1 MKVTFRSVLKH
12 HFVRRFQFTFWR
24 VKYVSNLWILWV
36 EKTYQGSHMLT
47 KIPKILLLL
56 TLFWRTE
63 LPDYHKMTRSS
74 HRRCSIKKVFLKI
87 SQNSQKNACAGFSFL
102 IKLQIWELQL
112 YSKRDS
118 GTGVSLWILWNFEEH
133 LFYRTPHENNFS
145 KVKS

>member
-1 MKVTFRSVLKH
+1 MNLMGWKNLS
-12 HFVRRFQFTFWR
+12 RFPHVNKNPENPSFINFILTNSP
-24 VKYVSNLWILWV
+24 VSFQSSGAI
-36 EKTYQGSHMLT
+36 E
-47 KIPKILLLL
+47 
-56 TLFWRTE
+56 TE